1 MSKDEQTVYAAVQQE
16 TPSRILSPRL
26 TDHRSRYVPH
36 PTINDTIPLAV
47 NPLPFDDTH
56 IPLPCHPTSPIDGPP
71 SLLSDFLQ
79 PIR

>member
-56 IPLPCHPTSPIDGPP
+56 TFAVPSDLPTNGPP